1 MTGIKLEHVSGN
13 LTCGIA
19 APNKKNL
26 WGCNYGPKP
35 GDAKVLTVI
44 TDADNEVVFPANI
57 DSSTPFNVP
66 GFNALTSQIL
76 VFTNFAYPNYFNKGQ
91 EIRIR
96 YTEDPNIASASDNG
110 GMHCINLYASFL

>member
-96 YTEDPNIASASDNG
+96 YIEDPNIASASNNG